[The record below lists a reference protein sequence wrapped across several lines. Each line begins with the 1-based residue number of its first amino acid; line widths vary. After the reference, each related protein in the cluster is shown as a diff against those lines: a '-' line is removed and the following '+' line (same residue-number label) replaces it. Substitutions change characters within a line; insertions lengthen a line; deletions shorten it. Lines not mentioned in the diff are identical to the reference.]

1 MGKVRIKN
9 LDTFRAIAALIV
21 LIGHTEGA
29 RWSNFGHSVFEF
41 LPSAHLSVI
50 LFFVISGFLI
60 SFLLSEEKKNYG
72 TISIKDFYVRRIL
85 RIWPLYYLI
94 LLLSVVLLSHEP
106 TTKAIAYAVSI
117 CPNIP
122 RAFRCDEWSASPQ
135 IWSIGVE
142 NQFYIFFPL
151 LVFFLSRKQLYTFLS
166 LFIAGYTV
174 LPHLIDFINV
184 RTINSAALMDFN
196 FKFYADC
203 KFNSLAVGCLA
214 GLILSD
220 KSNFLKVLYNRYL
233 FYISTMVAIVI
244 WGLNLDILGYKDEI
258 MTLLFAVIILNVC
271 TNNDLDITFENHMTK
286 FLGRISYG
294 IYMYHWIMIELV
306 YKILPVQD
314 SILWNLIVHIMV
326 LIATIFVAWLS
337 YETYEKFFLNLKKK
351 FER

>member
-1 MGKVRIKN
+1 MEKVRIKN

-21 LIGHTEGA
+21 LVGHTEGA
-29 RWSNFGHSVFEF
+29 CWSNFGHSVFEL

-60 SFLLSEEKKNYG
+60 SFLLSEEKKSYG
-72 TISIKDFYVRRIL
+72 VISLKDFYVRRIL

-94 LLLSVVLLSHEP
+94 LLLSVLMLSYEP
-106 TTKAIAYAVSI
+106 TARAIVYAVSI

-122 RAFRCDEWSASPQ
+122 RAFRSDEWGASPQ

-151 LVFFLSRKQLYTFLS
+151 LVFFLSRKQLYTFLL
-166 LFIAGYTV
+166 LFIAVYTV
-174 LPHLIDFINV
+174 LPHFIDFINV
-184 RTINSAALMDFN
+184 RTINSAVLMDFN

-214 GLILSD
+214 GLMLSD
-220 KSNFLKVLYNRYL
+220 KSSILKLLYNRYL
-233 FYISTMVAIVI
+233 FYTSSMAAIVI
-244 WGLNLDILGYKDEI
+244 WVLNLDVCGYSDEI
-258 MTLLFAVIILNVC
+258 MTLFFAIIILNVC
-271 TNNDLDITFENHMTK
+271 TNSDLNITFENRVTK

-294 IYMYHWIMIELV
+294 IYMYHWIMIDFV
-306 YKILPVQD
+306 YKMLPVQD
-314 SILWNLIVHIMV
+314 SILWNLLVHITV
-326 LIATIFVAWLS
+326 LIATILVAWLS
-337 YETYEKFFLNLKKK
+337 YETYEKFFLNLKRK